1 MTDYLEFEKPLM
13 ELEEKIE
20 RIKGL
25 SKEQPKAQDEIQKL
39 QKRAHQLQREIYT
52 HLTPIQTLQIARHP
66 NRPSTLDYLGY
77 LVPDFLELHG
87 DRAYADDAAIV
98 GGIGRL
104 DGAPVVVIGHQK
116 GRNVKERV
124 KRNFGMPH
132 PEGYRKAQRL
142 MLLAERFGRPVI
154 TFIDT
159 PGAYP
164 GLGAEERGQSEAI
177 AASLRL
183 MARLAVP
190 IVAVVIGEGGSG
202 GALAIGIG
210 NRVLM
215 LENAIYSV
223 ISPEGCA
230 TILFKDATSAPKA
243 AEASRLT
250 AWELHRLGVADE
262 VVPEPAEG
270 AHGDAAATAAA
281 LGKALIRNLDA
292 LTGMSGP
299 ELIEARYARFRA
311 FGDVTTG
318 RTSDGRDGTAA

>member
-87 DRAYADDAAIV
+87 DRAFADDAAIV

-202 GALAIGIG
+202 GALALGVADRI
-210 NRVLM
+210 LM
-215 LENAIYSV
+215 LEHSVYSV

-230 TILFKDATSAPKA
+230 AILWKSADKAVDAADALKMTAKDLLA
-243 AEASRLT
+243 
-250 AWELHRLGVADE
+250 LGVIDE
-262 VVPEPAEG
+262 IVPEPLG
-270 AHGDAAATAAA
+270 CAHRNHAAMAAA
-281 LGKALIRNLDA
+281 LKKSIGQHLAHL
-292 LTGMSGP
+292 S
-299 ELIEARYARFRA
+299 ELPSEDLLAARYEKFRKM
-311 FGDVTTG
+311 GVYQ
-318 RTSDGRDGTAA
+318 

>member
-1 MTDYLEFEKPLM
+1 MTDYLDFEKPLM

-25 SKEQPKAQDEIQKL
+25 SKEQPKTQDEIQKL

-87 DRAYADDAAIV
+87 DRAFADDAAIV

-202 GALAIGIG
+202 GALALGVADRI
-210 NRVLM
+210 LM
-215 LENAIYSV
+215 LEHSVYSV

-230 TILFKDATSAPKA
+230 AILWKSADKADDAANALKMTAKDLMA
-243 AEASRLT
+243 
-250 AWELHRLGVADE
+250 LGVIDE
-262 VVPEPAEG
+262 IVPEPLG
-270 AHGDAAATAAA
+270 CAHRNHAAMAAA
-281 LGKALIRNLDA
+281 LKKSIGQHLAQL
-292 LTGMSGP
+292 S
-299 ELIEARYARFRA
+299 ELPSEDLLAARYEKFRKMGA
-311 FGDVTTG
+311 YQ
-318 RTSDGRDGTAA
+318 

>member
-1 MTDYLEFEKPLM
+1 MTDYLDFEKPLM

-25 SKEQPKAQDEIQKL
+25 SKEQPKTQDEIQKL

-87 DRAYADDAAIV
+87 DRAFADDAAIV

-202 GALAIGIG
+202 GALALGVADRI
-210 NRVLM
+210 LM
-215 LENAIYSV
+215 LEHSVYSV

-230 TILFKDATSAPKA
+230 SILWKSADKADDAADALKMTAKDLLA
-243 AEASRLT
+243 
-250 AWELHRLGVADE
+250 LGVIDE
-262 VVPEPAEG
+262 IVSEPLG
-270 AHGDAAATAAA
+270 CAHRNHAAMAAA
-281 LGKALIRNLDA
+281 LKKSIGQHLAQLSDLPSEDLLA
-292 LTGMSGP
+292 
-299 ELIEARYARFRA
+299 ARYEKFRKM
-311 FGDVTTG
+311 GVYQ
-318 RTSDGRDGTAA
+318 

>member
-39 QKRAHQLQREIYT
+39 QKRTHQLQREIYT

-87 DRAYADDAAIV
+87 DRAFADDAAIV

-202 GALAIGIG
+202 GALALGVADRI
-210 NRVLM
+210 LM
-215 LENAIYSV
+215 LEHSVYSV

-230 TILFKDATSAPKA
+230 AILWKSADKADDAANALKMTAKDLMA
-243 AEASRLT
+243 
-250 AWELHRLGVADE
+250 LGVIDE
-262 VVPEPAEG
+262 IVPEPLG
-270 AHGDAAATAAA
+270 CAHRNHAATAAA
-281 LGKALIRNLDA
+281 LKKSIGQHLAQL
-292 LTGMSGP
+292 S
-299 ELIEARYARFRA
+299 ELPSEDLLAARYEKFRKM
-311 FGDVTTG
+311 GVYQ
-318 RTSDGRDGTAA
+318 

>member
-87 DRAYADDAAIV
+87 DRAFADDAAIV

-202 GALAIGIG
+202 GALALGVADRI
-210 NRVLM
+210 LM
-215 LENAIYSV
+215 LEHSVYSV

-230 TILFKDATSAPKA
+230 AILWKSADKADDAANALKMTAKDLLA
-243 AEASRLT
+243 
-250 AWELHRLGVADE
+250 LGVIDE
-262 VVPEPAEG
+262 IVPEPLG
-270 AHGDAAATAAA
+270 CAHRNHAAMAAA
-281 LGKALIRNLDA
+281 LKKSIGQHLAQL
-292 LTGMSGP
+292 S
-299 ELIEARYARFRA
+299 ELPSEDLLATRYEKFRKM
-311 FGDVTTG
+311 GVYQ
-318 RTSDGRDGTAA
+318 

>member
-1 MTDYLEFEKPLM
+1 MTDYLDFEKPLM

-25 SKEQPKAQDEIQKL
+25 SKEQPKTQDEIQKL

-87 DRAYADDAAIV
+87 DRAFADDAAIV

-202 GALAIGIG
+202 GALALGVADRI
-210 NRVLM
+210 LM
-215 LENAIYSV
+215 LEHSVYSV

-230 TILFKDATSAPKA
+230 AILWKSADKADDAADALKMTAKDLLA
-243 AEASRLT
+243 
-250 AWELHRLGVADE
+250 LGVIDE
-262 VVPEPAEG
+262 IVSEPLG
-270 AHGDAAATAAA
+270 CAHRNHAAMAAA
-281 LGKALIRNLDA
+281 LKKSIGQHLAQLSDLPSEDLLA
-292 LTGMSGP
+292 
-299 ELIEARYARFRA
+299 ARYEKFRKM
-311 FGDVTTG
+311 GVYQ
-318 RTSDGRDGTAA
+318 

>member
-1 MTDYLEFEKPLM
+1 MSDYLEFEKPLM

-87 DRAYADDAAIV
+87 DRAFADDAAIV

-116 GRNVKERV
+116 GRNVKERI

-202 GALAIGIG
+202 GALALGVADRI
-210 NRVLM
+210 LM
-215 LENAIYSV
+215 LEHSVYSV

-230 TILFKDATSAPKA
+230 AILWKSADKAVDAADALKMTAKDLLA
-243 AEASRLT
+243 
-250 AWELHRLGVADE
+250 LGVIDE
-262 VVPEPAEG
+262 IVPEPLG
-270 AHGDAAATAAA
+270 CAHRNHAAMAAA
-281 LGKALIRNLDA
+281 LKKSIGQHLAQL
-292 LTGMSGP
+292 S
-299 ELIEARYARFRA
+299 ELPSEDLLAARYEKFRKM
-311 FGDVTTG
+311 GVYQ
-318 RTSDGRDGTAA
+318 

>member
-66 NRPSTLDYLGY
+66 NRPTTLDYLGY
-77 LVPDFLELHG
+77 LAPDFLELHG
-87 DRAYADDAAIV
+87 DRAFADDAAIV

-104 DGAPVVVIGHQK
+104 DGAPVVIIGHQK

-202 GALAIGIG
+202 GALALGVAD
-210 NRVLM
+210 RVLM
-215 LENAIYSV
+215 LEHSVYSV

-230 TILFKDATSAPKA
+230 AILWKSADKA
-243 AEASRLT
+243 ADAADALKMT
-250 AWELHRLGVADE
+250 AKDLQALGVIDE
-262 VVPEPAEG
+262 IVPEPLG
-270 AHGDAAATAAA
+270 CAHRNHAAMAAA
-281 LGKALIRNLDA
+281 LKKSVAQHLAHL
-292 LTGMSGP
+292 S
-299 ELIEARYARFRA
+299 ELPSDELLAARYEKFRKM
-311 FGDVTTG
+311 GVYQ
-318 RTSDGRDGTAA
+318 

>member
-1 MTDYLEFEKPLM
+1 MTDYLDFEKPLM

-25 SKEQPKAQDEIQKL
+25 SKEQPKTQDEIQKL

-87 DRAYADDAAIV
+87 DRAFADDAAIV

-202 GALAIGIG
+202 GALALGVADRI
-210 NRVLM
+210 LM
-215 LENAIYSV
+215 LEHSVYSV

-230 TILFKDATSAPKA
+230 AILWKSVDKANDAADALKMTAKDLLA
-243 AEASRLT
+243 
-250 AWELHRLGVADE
+250 LGVIDE
-262 VVPEPAEG
+262 IVSEPLG
-270 AHGDAAATAAA
+270 CAHRNHAAMAAA
-281 LGKALIRNLDA
+281 LKKSIGQHLARL
-292 LTGMSGP
+292 S
-299 ELIEARYARFRA
+299 ELPSDELLAARYEKFRKM
-311 FGDVTTG
+311 GVYQ
-318 RTSDGRDGTAA
+318 

>member
-66 NRPSTLDYLGY
+66 NRPTTLDYLGY
-77 LVPDFLELHG
+77 LAPDFLELHG
-87 DRAYADDAAIV
+87 DRAFADDAAIV

-202 GALAIGIG
+202 GALALGVADRI
-210 NRVLM
+210 LM
-215 LENAIYSV
+215 LEHSVYSV

-230 TILFKDATSAPKA
+230 AILWKSADKAVDAADALKMTAKDLLA
-243 AEASRLT
+243 
-250 AWELHRLGVADE
+250 LGVIDE
-262 VVPEPAEG
+262 IVPEPLG
-270 AHGDAAATAAA
+270 CAHRNHAAMAAA
-281 LGKALIRNLDA
+281 LKKSIGQHLAQLL
-292 LTGMSGP
+292 
-299 ELIEARYARFRA
+299 ELPSEDLLATRYEKFRKM
-311 FGDVTTG
+311 GVYQ
-318 RTSDGRDGTAA
+318 

>member
-39 QKRAHQLQREIYT
+39 QKRAHQLQRELYT

-66 NRPSTLDYLGY
+66 NRPSTLDYLGH

-87 DRAYADDAAIV
+87 DRAFADDAAIV

-104 DGAPVVVIGHQK
+104 DGTPVVVIGHQK

-202 GALAIGIG
+202 GALALGVADRI
-210 NRVLM
+210 LM
-215 LENAIYSV
+215 LEHSVYSV

-230 TILFKDATSAPKA
+230 AILWKSADKADAAADALKMTAKDLLA
-243 AEASRLT
+243 
-250 AWELHRLGVADE
+250 LGVIDE
-262 VVPEPAEG
+262 IVPEPLG
-270 AHGDAAATAAA
+270 CAHRNHAAMAAA
-281 LGKALIRNLDA
+281 LKKSVAQHLAHL
-292 LTGMSGP
+292 S
-299 ELIEARYARFRA
+299 ELPSDELLAARYEKFRKM
-311 FGDVTTG
+311 GVYQ
-318 RTSDGRDGTAA
+318 

>member
-87 DRAYADDAAIV
+87 DRAFADDAAIV

-202 GALAIGIG
+202 GALALGVADRI
-210 NRVLM
+210 LM
-215 LENAIYSV
+215 LEHSVYSV

-230 TILFKDATSAPKA
+230 AILWKSADKADDAADALKMTAKDLLA
-243 AEASRLT
+243 
-250 AWELHRLGVADE
+250 LGVIDE
-262 VVPEPAEG
+262 IVPEPLG
-270 AHGDAAATAAA
+270 CAHRNHAAMAAA
-281 LGKALIRNLDA
+281 LKKSIGQHLAQL
-292 LTGMSGP
+292 S
-299 ELIEARYARFRA
+299 ELPSEDLLAARYEKFRKM
-311 FGDVTTG
+311 GVYQ
-318 RTSDGRDGTAA
+318 

>member
-39 QKRAHQLQREIYT
+39 QKRTHQLQREIYT

-87 DRAYADDAAIV
+87 DRAFADDAAIV

-202 GALAIGIG
+202 GALALGVADRI
-210 NRVLM
+210 LM
-215 LENAIYSV
+215 LEHSVYSV

-230 TILFKDATSAPKA
+230 AILWKSADKADDAAGALKMTAKDLMA
-243 AEASRLT
+243 
-250 AWELHRLGVADE
+250 LGVIDE
-262 VVPEPAEG
+262 IVDGEYREEP
-270 AHGDAAATAAA
+270 
-281 LGKALIRNLDA
+281 
-292 LTGMSGP
+292 
-299 ELIEARYARFRA
+299 
-311 FGDVTTG
+311 
-318 RTSDGRDGTAA
+318 

>member
-39 QKRAHQLQREIYT
+39 QKRTHQLQREIYT

-87 DRAYADDAAIV
+87 DRAFADDAAIV

-116 GRNVKERV
+116 GRNVKERI

-202 GALAIGIG
+202 GALALGVADRI
-210 NRVLM
+210 LM
-215 LENAIYSV
+215 LEHSVYSV

-230 TILFKDATSAPKA
+230 AILWKSADKAVDAADALKMTAKDLLA
-243 AEASRLT
+243 
-250 AWELHRLGVADE
+250 LGVIDE
-262 VVPEPAEG
+262 IVPEPLG
-270 AHGDAAATAAA
+270 CAHRNHAAMAAA
-281 LGKALIRNLDA
+281 LKKSIGQHLAHL
-292 LTGMSGP
+292 S
-299 ELIEARYARFRA
+299 ELPSEDLLAARYEKFRKM
-311 FGDVTTG
+311 GVYQ
-318 RTSDGRDGTAA
+318 

>member
-39 QKRAHQLQREIYT
+39 QKRTHQLQREIYT

-87 DRAYADDAAIV
+87 DRAFADDAAIV

-202 GALAIGIG
+202 GALALGVADRI
-210 NRVLM
+210 LM
-215 LENAIYSV
+215 LEHSVYSV

-230 TILFKDATSAPKA
+230 AILWKSADKADDAANALKMTAKDLLA
-243 AEASRLT
+243 
-250 AWELHRLGVADE
+250 LGVIDE
-262 VVPEPAEG
+262 IVPEPLG
-270 AHGDAAATAAA
+270 CAHRNHAAMAAA
-281 LGKALIRNLDA
+281 LKKSIGQNLAQLSDLPSEDLLA
-292 LTGMSGP
+292 
-299 ELIEARYARFRA
+299 ARYEKFRKM
-311 FGDVTTG
+311 GVYQ
-318 RTSDGRDGTAA
+318 

>member
-1 MTDYLEFEKPLM
+1 MTDYLDFEKPLM

-66 NRPSTLDYLGY
+66 NRPSTLDYLGH

-87 DRAYADDAAIV
+87 DRAFADDAAIV

-202 GALAIGIG
+202 GALALGVADRI
-210 NRVLM
+210 LM
-215 LENAIYSV
+215 LEHSVYSV

-230 TILFKDATSAPKA
+230 AILWKSADKADDAANALKMTAKDLLA
-243 AEASRLT
+243 
-250 AWELHRLGVADE
+250 LGVIDE
-262 VVPEPAEG
+262 IVPEPLG
-270 AHGDAAATAAA
+270 CAHRNHAAMAAA
-281 LGKALIRNLDA
+281 LKKSIGQHLAQL
-292 LTGMSGP
+292 S
-299 ELIEARYARFRA
+299 ELPSEDLLAARYEKFRKM
-311 FGDVTTG
+311 GVYQ
-318 RTSDGRDGTAA
+318 